1 MIIKLLDKFFK
12 KYPTSSTNSI
22 KQYYNKSII
31 SNWTKEGKK
40 LPAPHVFKQ
49 SIIQDYQKKFN
60 TKVLVESGTY
70 LGDMIFAQLPFFDKL
85 NSIELVDQLWEM
97 ATKRFENNKKVSIL
111 KGDSGRVLHDLVP
124 QLSQPTLFWL
134 DGHFSGGDTGF
145 GETGCPIYAEI
156 DTIFASPD
164 KHIILIDDARCFI
177 GAVGYPP
184 LAEFE
189 QVIKTKMPNASF
201 EVKDDII
208 RIVY

>member
-12 KYPTSSTNSI
+12 KYPTSSTNII
-22 KQYYNKSII
+22 KQYYNKNII

-85 NSIELVDQLWEM
+85 YSIELGDQLWEM

-134 DGHFSGGDTGF
+134 DGHYSAGITAL
-145 GETGCPIYAEI
+145 GEKECPIYEELDA
-156 DTIFASPD
+156 IFKSSLN
-164 KHIILIDDARCFI
+164 HVVLIDDARLFI
-177 GAVGYPP
+177 GINDYPT
-184 LAEFE
+184 
-189 QVIKTKMPNASF
+189 IKDLSVYVLEKRPNATF
-201 EVKDDII
+201 EVIDDTI
-208 RIVY
+208 RINY